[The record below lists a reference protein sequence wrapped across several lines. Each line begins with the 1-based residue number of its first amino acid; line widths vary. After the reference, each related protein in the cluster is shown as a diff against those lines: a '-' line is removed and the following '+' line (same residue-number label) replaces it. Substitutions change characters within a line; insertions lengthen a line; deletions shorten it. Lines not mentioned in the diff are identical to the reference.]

1 MQLRSYKIKYR
12 LILFFSLIISL
23 SISLT
28 GLISYIYSKNA
39 LEEKVRTYY
48 THFITDLSN
57 DIYNS
62 TNDDILDFSIAL
74 HSESFQKSYQL
85 YERLGEKHYLKQALE
100 EIVDRNLYN
109 SQVSDI
115 RIITNKNDSAYY
127 TRKYLLLPKEMK
139 DIIETPD
146 QTEYAKLVEL
156 ESGRIGVAFVG
167 NIISIYTYQVIGRY
181 IYTIDELDIRS
192 VYEKNQIED
201 ESSIFIVNHEGV
213 VVSSEANAFEVGEE
227 VEVGV
232 IKKLIQSNHKSGY
245 SRETVINGQLSM
257 IVYHKIDNSDW
268 YIISAIP
275 YSYIYRDIKK
285 TGLSI
290 LVVGILCIIL
300 SLLFSSIISRSIH
313 LPLTDILEKMNSVK
327 KGDMNRYAIIDG
339 NDEIAE
345 VAMNYNLMLHEI
357 NELLVRVKDEEKI
370 RADETI
376 KRLQAQINP
385 HFLTNTLNTIKWLAD
400 MQDAFNISEL
410 VDPLIGMLR
419 VNMKDSSD
427 FITIE
432 EEILYIE
439 NYNRIQQYRY
449 MDKYE
454 IVYNIPDK
462 VLTCKIPKVILQPIV
477 ENAIIHGIGHMNGYG
492 QVTISAIVEKYTI
505 LLKVRD
511 NGVGFRNYKD
521 SLCTHN
527 ENSNKTSGM
536 GMKNVDDRLKL
547 LFGQEYGLEIHS
559 EEDVGTEVTVCI
571 PFTKE

>member
-1 MQLRSYKIKYR
+1 M
-12 LILFFSLIISL
+12 FFSLIISL

-62 TNDDILDFSIAL
+62 INDDILDFSIAL
-74 HSESFQKSYQL
+74 HSESYQKSYQL

-115 RIITNKNDSAYY
+115 RIITNKNDSVYY

-156 ESGRIGVAFVG
+156 ESGRIGVAFVR

-192 VYEKNQIED
+192 IYEKNQIED

-400 MQDAFNISEL
+400 MQDALNISEL

>member
-62 TNDDILDFSIAL
+62 INDDILDFSIAL
-74 HSESFQKSYQL
+74 HSESYQKSYQL

-115 RIITNKNDSAYY
+115 RIITNKNDSVYY

-156 ESGRIGVAFVG
+156 ESGRIGVAFVR

-192 VYEKNQIED
+192 IYEKNQIED

-400 MQDAFNISEL
+400 MQDALNISEL

-432 EEILYIE
+432 EEIHYIE

>member
-1 MQLRSYKIKYR
+1 M
-12 LILFFSLIISL
+12 FFSLIISL

-146 QTEYAKLVEL
+146 QTEYARLVEL

-201 ESSIFIVNHEGV
+201 ESSIFIVNNEGV
-213 VVSSEANAFEVGEE
+213 VVSSEANVFEVGEE
-227 VEVGV
+227 VEAGV

-245 SRETVINGQLSM
+245 SRETVINGQLNM

-400 MQDAFNISEL
+400 MQDALNISEL

-432 EEILYIE
+432 EEIDYIE

-511 NGVGFRNYKD
+511 NGVGFRDYKD